1 MSLLPSFASSEEKLV
16 EQPFRVLFV
25 CTGNICRSPIAEQVF
40 RSLYAQPWVQFTS
53 AGVHALVGR
62 PMPEQAAAISS
73 GLGAD
78 PSHHAA
84 TQLTPAIVADADLIV
99 AMAREHRSE
108 VVRML
113 PRANRYTFTL
123 RELARL
129 TESLA
134 TDFRPEMIDVSES
147 KPGQLRLLVPLVA
160 GRRGLAEPA
169 ESPSDDDVIDP
180 FRRSQEIYDQSE
192 DEIVDAIRRIYRVLE
207 SSNK

>member
-1 MSLLPSFASSEEKLV
+1 
-16 EQPFRVLFV
+16 
-25 CTGNICRSPIAEQVF
+25 
-40 RSLYAQPWVQFTS
+40 
-53 AGVHALVGR
+53 
-62 PMPEQAAAISS
+62 
-73 GLGAD
+73 
-78 PSHHAA
+78 
-84 TQLTPAIVADADLIV
+84 
-99 AMAREHRSE
+99 
-108 VVRML
+108 ML

-129 TESLA
+129 AESLA
-134 TDFRPEMIDVSES
+134 TDLRPELIDVSES

-207 SSNK
+207 SSIK